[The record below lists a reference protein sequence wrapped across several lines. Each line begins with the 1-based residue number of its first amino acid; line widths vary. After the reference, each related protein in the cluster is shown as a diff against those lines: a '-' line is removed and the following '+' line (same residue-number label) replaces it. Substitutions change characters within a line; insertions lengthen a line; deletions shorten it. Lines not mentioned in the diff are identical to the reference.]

1 MERSSR
7 APKAPQGPQRSL
19 HSALR
24 APVEMTREELARAPL
39 EMTKLTMNWCC
50 SWSTPEF
57 IRAAVQLAPA
67 RIVYIS
73 CNPKTQERDLREFAR
88 HGYQATKIQPVDM
101 FPHTDHTECVV
112 LIEKAPSQPR

>member
-1 MERSSR
+1 MDPPRS
-7 APKAPQGPQRSL
+7 G
-19 HSALR
+19 
-24 APVEMTREELARAPL
+24 
-39 EMTKLTMNWCC
+39 
-50 SWSTPEF
+50 STPEF